1 MLGQSSQIT
10 FLGTGTSVGVPVIG
24 CNCEVCMSQDSKN
37 KRLRS
42 SIYVELA
49 GISFL
54 IDAGPDIRQ
63 QSLRAGLTQ
72 LDAVLITHIHTDHI
86 AGFDDLRAFCW
97 RREIPLPIYSHQET
111 LEKLSKTFH
120 WGFGDTPYPG
130 YLSVEAN
137 SVTKTFQLSPQVQ
150 VTPLLVEHGSVVT
163 YGYRVDCFHHDLKI
177 QSWAYISDV
186 KNISTQTLEKM
197 QNLDLLIIDGLR
209 WVEHPSHFNIEQA
222 ITLIDQLALP
232 QAYLT
237 HISHEVEH
245 NDLLSQLP
253 DYIKPAYD
261 GLTVK
266 LVKNNE

>member
-1 MLGQSSQIT
+1 MSELSTIT

-24 CNCEVCMSQDSKN
+24 CECDICLSQDSKN

-49 GISFL
+49 GFKFI
-54 IDAGPDIRQ
+54 IDSGPDIRQ

-97 RREIPLPIYSHQET
+97 RRDTPLPIYSHQET
-111 LEKLSKTFH
+111 LEKLAKTFH
-120 WGFGDTPYPG
+120 WGFAKTPYPG
-130 YLSVEAN
+130 YLSVQAHP
-137 SVTKTFQLSPQVQ
+137 VTEPFNLSPQIQ
-150 VTPLLVEHGSVVT
+150 VTPLLVEHGSVAT
-163 YGYRVDCFHHDLKI
+163 YGYRIDCLIPNLTI

-186 KNISTQTLEKM
+186 KIIPEATLA
-197 QNLDLLIIDGLR
+197 QLQGLDLLIIDGLR
-209 WVEHPSHFNIEQA
+209 WAEHPSHFNIQEATQ
-222 ITLIDQLALP
+222 LIEQLAVP

-245 NDLLSQLP
+245 HDLISKLP
-253 DYIKPAYD
+253 PHIQPAYD
-261 GLTVK
+261 GLVVG
-266 LVKNNE
+266 LGINNE